1 MPTRTRQSA
10 DIIDVA
16 FERMIA
22 QNDTRTPPLVP
33 PKSTK
38 QKGSFASIAHSIS
51 SLFTRPSPP
60 DPAFNICLHCRG
72 TGHWSNDCPRWC
84 NICRKQKGKEPRGHE
99 AKDCRPTCANCN
111 GSGRIKRRAGDERT
125 SETLELLAGLASVK
139 TVAQNFREE
148 HLGSRDDSMFNEF
161 YKEE

>member
-10 DIIDVA
+10 DAIDVA

-22 QNDTRTPPLVP
+22 QTDTRTPATVP
-33 PKSTK
+33 AKSTK
-38 QKGSFASIAHSIS
+38 RKNDFAGSIARSIS

-60 DPAFNICLHCRG
+60 DPAFNICLHCRS

-84 NICRKQKGKEPRGHE
+84 SICRRQKGKEPRGHE
-99 AKDCRPTCANCN
+99 AKDCRPTCANCHGT
-111 GSGRIKRRAGDERT
+111 GSIKRRAGDERT

-139 TVAQNFREE
+139 TVAQNFRDE
-148 HLGSRDDSMFNEF
+148 HLGSRSGGMFHKTF
-161 YKEE
+161 EE